1 MWAGALE
8 IEQACVQSARAAAAV
23 LTAGVQRGTGSLE
36 QVFSSV
42 QFQAGALGPDVVT
55 V

>member
-36 QVFSSV
+36 RVFSSA
-42 QFQAGALGPDVVT
+42 QFQAGALEPGALAV
-55 V
+55 